1 MAFKMYDTV
10 TIKDI
15 RGETDCPEDMK
26 PYSGQ
31 TAHIMKVITAQMY
44 SSNPNGN
51 EMKVY
56 YELDVDAG
64 KSLWP
69 DRFLKP
75 FIDKNVDDEYI
86 EQILWLISDIEAKL
100 DTIKRT
106 LWRKKHG

>member
-15 RGETDCPEDMK
+15 RGEADCPKDMK

-31 TAHIMKVITAQMY
+31 TAHIMKVIAAQMY
-44 SSNPNGN
+44 GTPNGN

-56 YELDVDAG
+56 YELDIDAG
-64 KSLWP
+64 NSLWP
-69 DRFLKP
+69 ERFLKP
-75 FIDKNVDDEYI
+75 FVNNSVDEEHIDK
-86 EQILWLISDIEAKL
+86 ILWLISDIESKL

-106 LWRKKHG
+106 IWRKKHG

>member
-1 MAFKMYDTV
+1 MAYKVYDTV

-15 RGETDCPEDMK
+15 RSETDCPEDMK

-31 TAHIMKVITAQMY
+31 TAHVMKVITAQMY
-44 SSNPNGN
+44 SSPNGN
-51 EMKVY
+51 ELKVY
-56 YELDVDAG
+56 YELDVDNC

-69 DRFLKP
+69 DKYLKP
-75 FIDKNVDDEYI
+75 FVDKAVDDEYI
-86 EQILWLISDIEAKL
+86 EQILWLISDIERKL